1 MLLVKCVLKI
11 CCKFTWEHP
20 CRSVISI
27 KLLCKVALGG
37 CFRLYYRTSSLLFF
51 KVFYHT
57 IRLTRWEQLFWRSI
71 FAEHLLQWL
80 LLFIHQIAM
89 INTFFF
95 LQLKLLH
102 SPSKHSSWWRHTEDI
117 LKTSWTTRTVCWA
130 IDKSWQIDWR
140 IEGTKTY
147 GSILCGRTRLI
158 LKWMSK
164 RKYRK
169 DLLSFG
175 FKKKPTK
182 KV

>member
-1 MLLVKCVLKI
+1 M
-11 CCKFTWEHP
+11 
-20 CRSVISI
+20 
-27 KLLCKVALGG
+27 KLL
-37 CFRLYYRTSSLLFF
+37 SWN
-51 KVFYHT
+51 H
-57 IRLTRWEQLFWRSI
+57 
-71 FAEHLLQWL
+71 
-80 LLFIHQIAM
+80 
-89 INTFFF
+89 
-95 LQLKLLH
+95 
-102 SPSKHSSWWRHTEDI
+102 PSKHSSWWRGTEDVFKTSSSCLQDI
-117 LKTSWTTRTVCWA
+117 IARRLTNTSWRRLEDVLGRRIANTSWRRLEDVLKTSWRGLGRRKVLRWRRLEDFLKTSWKTRTVCWA

-169 DLLSFG
+169 DLFSFG